1 MSVFRLD
8 VASAKRRLGRF
19 GRAIDAAEFRPDVA
33 KYATA
38 TLQECIRITP
48 VRSVSLIKKNQT
60 KQFFDR
66 QRYIRKNPGSA
77 TRTIAKD
84 PFIEERAQARFLYK
98 KSWYQCA
105 QSARLNVRVSR
116 EVARS
121 VTRRRNPV
129 QQPPRGYAQWRGGS
143 GVVSLVIYNPFLEQP
158 SSYKKFTGKEI
169 LTRASSRFKGQF
181 NRDVN
186 NRIRRAAYVASRS

>member
-8 VASAKRRLGRF
+8 TATLKRRLNRIGRSF
-19 GRAIDAAEFRPDVA
+19 AANEFRPDVA
-33 KYATA
+33 KFAAA

-48 VRSVSLIKKNQT
+48 VRSVSLIKRNQT

-77 TRTIAKD
+77 TRTVDKNR
-84 PFIEERAQARFLYK
+84 FVEERAQARFLYK
-98 KSWYQCA
+98 KSWLQCA

-143 GVVSLVIYNPFLEQP
+143 GALSLVIYNPFLEQP
-158 SSYKKFTGKEI
+158 SNYKKFTGKEI
-169 LTRASSRFKGQF
+169 LVRSASRFKAQF
-181 NRDVN
+181 TRDVN
-186 NRIRRAAYVASRS
+186 NRLRRAAYAAR